1 MRELPPDSL
10 SGKGRVLKIVAF
22 VDGASRGNPGPA
34 GYGAYLKTGGGE
46 TIEASGFL
54 GTTTNNVAEYSGL
67 LAALEIA
74 LTEGAAEVE
83 VVADSLLVVNQM
95 LGQWRVKHPNL
106 IPLFRHAKD
115 LSRRFKRFSIRHTP
129 REGNGEADRLANLA
143 VDRGEGKSLERFPHA
158 G

>member
-22 VDGASRGNPGPA
+22 VDGASRENPGPA
-34 GYGAYLKTGGGE
+34 GWGAYLKTSGGE

-54 GTTTNNVAEYSGL
+54 GKTTNNVAEYSGL
-67 LAALEIA
+67 LGALKLA
-74 LTEGAAEVE
+74 LKEGADEVE

-95 LGQWRVKHPNL
+95 RGEWRVKHPNL
-106 IPLFRHAKD
+106 IPLFREAKD
-115 LSRRFKRFSIRHTP
+115 LSRRFKRFEIRHTP

-143 VDRGEGKSLERFPHA
+143 VDREKGSLERFRHA